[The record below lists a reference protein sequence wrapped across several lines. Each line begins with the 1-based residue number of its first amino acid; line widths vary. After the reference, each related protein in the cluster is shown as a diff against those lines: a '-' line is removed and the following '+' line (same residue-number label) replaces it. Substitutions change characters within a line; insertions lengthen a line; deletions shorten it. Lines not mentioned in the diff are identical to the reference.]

1 MLATHNLELY
11 CFLLFMIPVSLYF
24 IFTAKSKPIRART
37 RGFRGISGKFL
48 GWAML
53 IMSLLYLAARLW
65 LFK

>member
-1 MLATHNLELY
+1 MSAPHNLELY
-11 CFLLFMIPVSLYF
+11 CFLLFMIPTGLYF
-24 IFTAKSKPIRART
+24 ILTAKSKPIVART

-53 IMSLLYLAARLW
+53 IISLLYLAARLW